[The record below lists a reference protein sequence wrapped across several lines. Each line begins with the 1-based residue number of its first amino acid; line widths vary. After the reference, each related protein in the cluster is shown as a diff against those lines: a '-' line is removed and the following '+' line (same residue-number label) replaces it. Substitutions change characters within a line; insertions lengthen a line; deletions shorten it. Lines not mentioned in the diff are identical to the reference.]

1 MLGGQGRGAVLTVVE
16 RKSRWTCMAR
26 LPSKQ
31 SEVVAEALI
40 NVLWP
45 YKKQVKTVTL
55 DNGNEFAQHVNVSK
69 ALQASVYFAHPC
81 CAWHARPQRKYQW
94 LIATVFSKGHQ
105 FQNHPSSQ
113 T

>member
-1 MLGGQGRGAVLTVVE
+1 MLGGQGGGALLSVVE

-45 YKKQVKTVTL
+45 YKKA
-55 DNGNEFAQHVNVSK
+55 G
-69 ALQASVYFAHPC
+69 
-81 CAWHARPQRKYQW
+81 
-94 LIATVFSKGHQ
+94 
-105 FQNHPSSQ
+105 QNRDAG
-113 T
+113 